1 MKEKIVGYIA
11 ITILGGFILF
21 GSYQYYFKKP
31 VPIVNNTTVES
42 GATMQVEQG
51 KQNNNRLF
59 TGLYGSR
66 SEIGVVVG
74 WGWSLS

>member
-11 ITILGGFILF
+11 ITILGGLILY

-42 GATMQVEQG
+42 GATMQVDQDTG
-51 KQNNNRLF
+51 KSTRQFF
-59 TGLYGSR
+59 TGIYGGR
-66 SEIGVVVG
+66 SEVGIVVG
-74 WGWSLS
+74 WLW

>member
-1 MKEKIVGYIA
+1 MNDKIVGYIA

-21 GSYQYYFKKP
+21 GAYQYYFKKP

-51 KQNNNRLF
+51 KQNSQHII
-59 TGLYGSR
+59 TGLYGNHK
-66 SEIGVVVG
+66 EVG
-74 WGWSLS
+74 IWFGWLW

>member
-11 ITILGGFILF
+11 ITILGGLILY

-42 GATMQVEQG
+42 GATMQVDQDTG
-51 KQNNNRLF
+51 KSNRQFF
-59 TGLYGSR
+59 TGIYGGR
-66 SEIGVVVG
+66 SEVGIVVG
-74 WGWSLS
+74 WLW

>member
-42 GATMQVEQG
+42 GATMQVDQDTG
-51 KQNNNRLF
+51 KSNKQFF
-59 TGLYGSR
+59 TGIYGDR
-66 SEIGVVVG
+66 SEVGIVVG
-74 WGWSLS
+74 WLW